1 MKSKNIFYFFLNTC
15 LFFLGITIFATSFSG
30 DNFNTILSGIMIVF
44 LSGVI
49 AALYDF
55 KHKYILLFF
64 YICLFTFLLSRP
76 FISMCKGN
84 VWWAYSYDANK
95 KSLLILFVS
104 LVFLRLGDFITSFIL
119 NKVKHKNK
127 NKKIEYDNRLRQ
139 SSLLIYIVLIII
151 NIIYGVISFKNASST
166 YADMYISSTVSSFS
180 LLRTLASLAIFP
192 LCIYLSTNPKKRNV
206 VICLILYI
214 ISTIPNLII
223 GTRGDFVLAI
233 VFTLIYFIYRHLYN
247 PKEKWIGKFEILLII
262 LCIPLGLFGL
272 GALNYI
278 RDDKASSFNLFDG
291 IVDFFYKQG
300 VSYDIMTYAMNFES
314 EIHATNS
321 ANFVFGSIIDT
332 IQHGTIG
339 VLLGGTSLGGNT
351 IIHATEAHSFAHT
364 LAYTVIK
371 DEYMTG
377 HGLGSSFMLEAYFD
391 CGLFG
396 VGIISL
402 IYSVFLRGATNLLNK
417 SNFLR
422 VITLIILSKVMLAP
436 RSEALGSIVF
446 LFTIQF
452 WLTVLVIYLFRSVFI
467 KKKVYKIKEI
477 WYE

>member
-15 LFFLGITIFATSFSG
+15 LFLLGITIFAISFSG
-30 DNFNTILSGIMIVF
+30 DNFNVILSGIMIVF
-44 LSGVI
+44 LSGMI
-49 AALYDF
+49 ATIYDF
-55 KHKYILLFF
+55 KHKYILFFF
-64 YICLFTFLLSRP
+64 YICIFTFLLSRP

-84 VWWAYSYDANK
+84 VWWAYSFEANK
-95 KSLLILFVS
+95 KTLLILFIS
-104 LVFLRLGDFITSFIL
+104 LVFLRLGEFIASFLL
-119 NKVKHKNK
+119 NRVKHKNK
-127 NKKIEYDNRLRQ
+127 KGKIEHDNRLSQ
-139 SSLLIYIVLIII
+139 SSLLIYIVLIIV
-151 NIIYGVISFKNASST
+151 NIIYGVISLGSASST
-166 YADMYISSTVSSFS
+166 YADMYISSSVSSFS

-192 LCIYLSTNPKKRNV
+192 LCIYLATNPKKRNA

-233 VFTLIYFIYRHLYN
+233 VFTLIYFIYRHLYT
-247 PKEKWIGKFEILLII
+247 PSEKWIGKFEIWLIVI
-262 LCIPLGLFGL
+262 CVPLGLFAL

-278 RDDKASSFNLFDG
+278 RDNQATSFNLFDG

-300 VSYDIMTYAMNFES
+300 VSYDIMTYAMKFEG

-332 IQHGTIG
+332 IEHGTIG
-339 VLLGGTSLGGNT
+339 TLLGGASLGGNT
-351 IIHATEAHSFAHT
+351 VIHATEAHSFAHT

-371 DEYMTG
+371 DEYLTG

-396 VGIISL
+396 VGLISL
-402 IYSVFLRGATNLLNK
+402 VYGAFLRGATNLLNK

-422 VITLIILSKVMLAP
+422 VIALIILSKVMLAP
-436 RSEALGSIVF
+436 RSEALGAIVF
-446 LFTIQF
+446 LFTVQF
-452 WLTVLVIYLFRSVFI
+452 WFTVLVIYLFRSVYV

-477 WYE
+477 RYE